1 VALSRLICCH
11 LWLEYE
17 HWYCIDCLV
26 VYRMFVP
33 RPQTTHVPP
42 SYTTQTTRKTLNK
55 DKENA
60 NALPSK
66 TPSRAVGAGKMLVPN
81 TARVGLGAK
90 SVGGKN
96 TEGGK
101 GKGKEVDD
109 IGKLVPPID
118 SGKLMYRT
126 KEVIREYIHH
136 DQGEYSSFEIVWKP
150 PTY

>member
-1 VALSRLICCH
+1 
-11 LWLEYE
+11 
-17 HWYCIDCLV
+17 
-26 VYRMFVP
+26 MFVP
-33 RPQTTHVPP
+33 RPQTTHVPR

-109 IGKLVPPID
+109 IGKLVHTLEL
-118 SGKLMYRT
+118 GKLMDRT

-136 DQGEYSSFEIVWKP
+136 DQGEYSPFKVFRKLA
-150 PTY
+150 THQAAD